1 MCGVGGV
8 GGIEGAFRAGRA
20 DAPYGVLCVAVDL
33 VLARSVAAR
42 RRGAS
47 ADVVW
52 VVSMVLSVVVV
63 SLPVVIVAMVAMVGS
78 LRITR

>member
-20 DAPYGVLCVAVDL
+20 DAPYGVLCVAADL
-33 VLARSVAAR
+33 VLARSVSAR
-42 RRGAS
+42 RQGAS
-47 ADVVW
+47 AHVVW
-52 VVSMVLSVVVV
+52 VVSLVMSVVVV
-63 SLPVVIVAMVAMVGS
+63 SLVEMMVAMVAMVGS